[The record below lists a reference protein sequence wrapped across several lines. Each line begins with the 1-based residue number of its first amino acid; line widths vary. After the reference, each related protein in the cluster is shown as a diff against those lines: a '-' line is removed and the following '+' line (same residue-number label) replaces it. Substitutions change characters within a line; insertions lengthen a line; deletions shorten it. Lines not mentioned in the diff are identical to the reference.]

1 MVDEHAWKKSHM
13 GMVDEHAWKKK
24 VAWGWGMVMVGYAKI
39 GNRGIIYIGW

>member
-1 MVDEHAWKKSHM
+1 VGEWV

-24 VAWGWGMVMVGYAKI
+24 VAWGWGMVMVMVMVGYAKI